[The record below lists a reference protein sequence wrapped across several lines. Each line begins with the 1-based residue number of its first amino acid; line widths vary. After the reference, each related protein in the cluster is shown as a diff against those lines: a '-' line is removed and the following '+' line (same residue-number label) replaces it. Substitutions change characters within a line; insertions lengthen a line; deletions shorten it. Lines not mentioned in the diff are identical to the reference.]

1 MCLISCPISAICH
14 QLWSH
19 MIVCNKNLLFDIK
32 WDASSHDSY
41 DMLNHMYLNYTWP
54 MVRVNP
60 FWQKFNWFDEVQ
72 KFTKFIPVRSP
83 SFESWS
89 SPILIFKNHKIYLEY
104 ILKSGEMTAE
114 TLLLDNRDMRIVLI
128 VTFSLKTS
136 KDPSDHRQNGLKNCL
151 LSKGSLK
158 IKKTVPLPPPTISI
172 SLFFNQVG
180 MWIWSS
186 SLNISFLTVYQCGKL
201 TVH

>member
-1 MCLISCPISAICH
+1 
-14 QLWSH
+14 
-19 MIVCNKNLLFDIK
+19 
-32 WDASSHDSY
+32 
-41 DMLNHMYLNYTWP
+41 
-54 MVRVNP
+54 
-60 FWQKFNWFDEVQ
+60 
-72 KFTKFIPVRSP
+72 
-83 SFESWS
+83 
-89 SPILIFKNHKIYLEY
+89 
-104 ILKSGEMTAE
+104 MTAE
-114 TLLLDNRDMRIVLI
+114 TLLLDNRDRRIVLI
-128 VTFSLKTS
+128 VTSSLKKS
-136 KDPSDHRQNGLKNCL
+136 LLRSPPQYSDHRQNGLKNCL